1 MIRKPTE
8 AMPSKRYRVLVYG
21 IPGLG
26 KSTLALSAPKP
37 LWVDTDRGLDRV
49 DPTHRTPYIQPTS
62 YQEILDDLKP
72 ENPDLAVFETIVLDT
87 GGALFDFMSDW
98 IIKRN
103 PKAGKSNGAL
113 SLQGFGEV
121 AAEFKRLTEYVAR
134 VLSKHLVITFHARE
148 DKDGDTAKWR
158 PDVPGS
164 TKNEVWKPVDLGGFM
179 EARANKRTVSFF
191 AMDERYL
198 AKGNR
203 NVNEVYEVPELV
215 KGRPNNFLT
224 ELFAKLDSAEA
235 STSDELGKYQAL
247 MATVSEIVAN
257 VDDAET
263 ATKALQS
270 LGGLS
275 HVFASKDEAW
285 AKLKARADELELSF
299 DMVAKRFTKKA

>member
-1 MIRKPTE
+1 
-8 AMPSKRYRVLVYG
+8 MPSKRYRVLVYG

-37 LWVDTDRGLDRV
+37 LWVDTDRGIDRV
-49 DPTHRTPYIQPTS
+49 DPVHRVPYIQPAS

-72 ENPDLAVFETIVLDT
+72 ENPDLSSFETIVLDT

-98 IIKRN
+98 IIRRN

-121 AAEFKRLTEYVAR
+121 AAEFKRLTEYVSR
-134 VLSKHLVITFHARE
+134 VLGKHLVITFHARE
-148 DKDGDTAKWR
+148 DKDNDTAKWR

-179 EARANKRTVSFF
+179 EARANKRTISFF

-203 NVNEVYEVPELV
+203 NVNEVYDVPELA
-215 KGRPNNFLT
+215 KGRANDFLSS
-224 ELFAKLDSAEA
+224 LFARLDSAEVDNA
-235 STSDELGKYQAL
+235 SELEAYHAVMARVSD
-247 MATVSEIVAN
+247 IVAN

-263 ATKALQS
+263 ANAALESIKALP
-270 LGGLS
+270 
-275 HVFASKDEAW
+275 HVFASKDESW
-285 AKLKARADELELSF
+285 AKLTAKTVSKGLKF
-299 DMVAKRFTKKA
+299 DSVAKRFS

>member
-37 LWVDTDRGLDRV
+37 LWVDTDRGIDRV
-49 DPTHRTPYIQPTS
+49 DPTHRVPYIQPAS
-62 YQEILDDLKP
+62 YQEVLDDLKP
-72 ENPDLAVFETIVLDT
+72 ENPDLSAFETIVFDT

-98 IIKRN
+98 IIRRN

-134 VLSKHLVITFHARE
+134 VLKKHLVITFHARE
-148 DKDGDTAKWR
+148 DKDNDTSKWR

-179 EARANKRTVSFF
+179 EARANRRTISFN
-191 AMDERYL
+191 AMDDRYL

-203 NVNEVYEVPELV
+203 NVDQVYDVPELV
-215 KGRPNNFLT
+215 KGRANDFLT
-224 ELFAKLDSAEA
+224 TLFTTLDSAEA
-235 STSDELGKYQAL
+235 SNSDELAKYQEV
-247 MATVSEIVAN
+247 MATVAGIVDN
-257 VDDAET
+257 VGDAET

-270 LGGLS
+270 LGALA
-275 HVFASKDEAW
+275 HVYASKDEAW
-285 AKLKARADELELSF
+285 AKLKARADELGLFF
-299 DMVAKRFTKKA
+299 DTAAKRFTQKA